1 MIRLGRHRIQTGRA
15 DLKHPLLSRLLP
27 ASDRRLARQTLWLG
41 AITGLQI
48 LGGVAQ
54 VAMSAR
60 ILGPENYGALA
71 VIVAVSTLVYGLL
84 VIPRGEVVTTFVTR
98 AVAEGRPA
106 EAARILRFA
115 LAVSQGLALAAYAV
129 IAALALAAG
138 GLLGIDAAHRDA
150 ALLYGLVGVFM
161 AAQAPNLALLR
172 LADRLPL
179 GLAAVAA
186 GIAARIALLAAA
198 WHAGGGLPAV
208 VLAYAA
214 GAAVAGAGLFLSAAM
229 SAHRAGVAGLLRSAS
244 LKVPPDVAR
253 FQTGAFGRSAL
264 SALVY
269 NMDAILLAQFAGA
282 AEVGMYR
289 GARQISDTARYP
301 FQPLTEAAQPEY
313 SRQWYAGRGAA
324 LRRTSLRLSL
334 LSLALAAAIFGLV
347 AVFHR
352 PLTRLAL
359 GGEFADA
366 APLLL
371 IMCLGSFIVTGVTAL
386 SALPAATG
394 RIRPTLIA
402 EAAGLAVF
410 AAALLWLAPQYG
422 AAGAAWAHLAYG
434 LAFILVIIPAAATI
448 LKRAGAGVC
457 AKMGR
462 E

>member
-1 MIRLGRHRIQTGRA
+1 M
-15 DLKHPLLSRLLP
+15 KHPLLSRLIP
-27 ASDRRLARQTLWLG
+27 AADRRLARQTLWLG

-48 LGGVAQ
+48 LGGLAQ

-71 VIVAVSTLVYGLL
+71 VIVALATLVYGLL

-98 AVAEGRPA
+98 AVSEERPA
-106 EAARILRFA
+106 EAAHILRFA
-115 LAVSQGLALAAYAV
+115 LAVSQGMALGAYAV
-129 IAALALAAG
+129 IAALSLAAG

-150 ALLYGLVGVFM
+150 ALLYGLVGFFM
-161 AAQAPNLALLR
+161 ATQAPNLALLR

-198 WHAGGGLPAV
+198 WYAGGGLTAV
-208 VLAYAA
+208 VIAYAV
-214 GAAVAGAGLFLSAAM
+214 GAAVTGAGLFLSAAM

-253 FQTGAFGRSAL
+253 FQTGAFGQSAL

-334 LSLALAAAIFGLV
+334 LSFALAAAIFGLV

-434 LAFILVIIPAAATI
+434 LAFILVIIPAAAII
-448 LKRAGAGVC
+448 LKRSRGQDC

>member
-1 MIRLGRHRIQTGRA
+1 MNYA
-15 DLKHPLLSRLLP
+15 LLSRLLP
-27 ASDRRLARQTLWLG
+27 AQDRRLARLSLWLG
-41 AITGLQI
+41 AITGAQI

-71 VIVAVSTLVYGLL
+71 VIVAVATLVYGLL

-98 AVAEGRPA
+98 AVAEGRPG

-129 IAALALAAG
+129 IAALVLAAG

-150 ALLYGLVGVFM
+150 ALLYGLVGFFL
-161 AAQAPNLALLR
+161 ASQAPNLALLR

-179 GLAAVAA
+179 GLAAVAG
-186 GIAARIALLAAA
+186 GIATRIALLAAA
-198 WHAGGGLPAV
+198 WAAGGGLPAV

-214 GAAVAGAGLFLSAAM
+214 GAMVTGAGLFLAAAAT
-229 SAHRAGVAGLLRSAS
+229 SHRAGVAGLLRSAS

-282 AEVGMYR
+282 ADVGMYR

-324 LRRTSLRLSL
+324 LRRTSRRLSL
-334 LSLALAAAIFGLV
+334 VSFTLAAAIFGVV
-347 AVFHR
+347 ALFHR

-359 GGEFADA
+359 GGEFSEA

-394 RIRPTLIA
+394 RIRPTLAA

-410 AAALLWLAPQYG
+410 AAAMLWLAPQYG
-422 AAGAAWAHLAYG
+422 AAGAAWAHVAYG
-434 LAFILVIIPAAATI
+434 IAFILVIVPAAAII
-448 LKRAGAGVC
+448 LKRSRSQGL
-457 AKMGR
+457 
-462 E
+462 